1 MNKFLSTKFRLTVA
15 AALFAF
21 ASAASAADF
30 TFNVPLSLKSISP
43 GDVAGNIYCQ
53 VYSTVPPPGLGVIPA
68 GSASMGAGSTPI
80 TLSKGGYAGTVA
92 VAVDVNPGK
101 DPANARGYICHLMLG
116 GQRCVVSPDSQPCR
130 GTAAAGNSV
139 EVKGEITPR

>member
-1 MNKFLSTKFRLTVA
+1 VNNLLSTKFRLTVA
-15 AALFAF
+15 AALFAS

-30 TFNVPLSLKSISP
+30 TFNVPVSLKSISP
-43 GDVAGNIYCQ
+43 PDVAGYVYCQ
-53 VYSTVPPPGLGVIPA
+53 VYSTVPPPGLGNIPA
-68 GSASMGAGSTPI
+68 GSASMGAGSTPF
-80 TLSKGGYAGTVA
+80 TLAKGGYAGTVA
-92 VAVDVNPGK
+92 VAVDVSAGK

-130 GTAAAGNSV
+130 GAAAAGNSV